1 MDTRLTVKG
10 PRESFVAK
18 KRHIYQK
25 GGRGVEN
32 MGILIYFSFIPEAI
46 EFLSVH
52 NGPGVSQNGVS
63 EGLINVFK
71 SLPDKEKQNIL
82 KKLSKNK
89 GDREAVSH
97 LKYLSVLVQ
106 FFEGLFSVQSPS
118 LSVMT
123 LSFMVYGITLSQY
136 Y

>member
-1 MDTRLTVKG
+1 
-10 PRESFVAK
+10 
-18 KRHIYQK
+18 
-25 GGRGVEN
+25 

-89 GDREAVSH
+89 GDKEAVSH
-97 LKYLSVLVQ
+97 LEYLSVLVQ
-106 FFEGLFSVQSPS
+106 CFEGLFSVQSPS

-123 LSFMVYGITLSQY
+123 LSFMVYGITVSQY
-136 Y
+136 YKQ

>member
-1 MDTRLTVKG
+1 MGTRLTVKG
-10 PRESFVAK
+10 SRESFVVK
-18 KRHIYQK
+18 KWHVYQK
-25 GGRGVEN
+25 GGWGV
-32 MGILIYFSFIPEAI
+32 GGRKHGYSRILIYFSFIPEAI

-71 SLPDKEKQNIL
+71 SLPDKEKKNIL

-97 LKYLSVLVQ
+97 LKY
-106 FFEGLFSVQSPS
+106 
-118 LSVMT
+118 
-123 LSFMVYGITLSQY
+123 
-136 Y
+136 